1 MSASETQIGED
12 AELIR
17 LCAKLVA
24 CFAELRAL
32 NASDPWAPDHGPLHA
47 RYERVLAKEDALLA
61 RIEELPNPTTL
72 AGAKAAARA
81 ALVQA
86 DLDAQGKPLLNHI
99 GDRLCFAAV
108 GYLAGRAA
116 P

>member
-1 MSASETQIGED
+1 MSDRETEIGDD
-12 AELIR
+12 AELIL
-17 LCAKLVA
+17 LCAKVVA

-32 NASDPWAPDHGPLHA
+32 NASDQWAPDRGPLHA
-47 RYERVLAKEDALLA
+47 RYERVLEEEGAALA

-81 ALVQA
+81 ALVQGE
-86 DLDAQGKPLLNHI
+86 LDAEGKPVLNHV
-99 GDRLCFAAV
+99 GDRLSYAAV